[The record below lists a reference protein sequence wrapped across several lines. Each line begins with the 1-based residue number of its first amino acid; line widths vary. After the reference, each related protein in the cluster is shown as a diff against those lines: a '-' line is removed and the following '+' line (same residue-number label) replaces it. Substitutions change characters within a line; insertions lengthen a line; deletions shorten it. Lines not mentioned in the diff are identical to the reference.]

1 MLLDL
6 MLKFYAQAQLFFR
19 RKDGASGIEYAI
31 IVAMVAL
38 VIVAAGA
45 GLGDKITSIF
55 DKVSNGMTSS

>member
-6 MLKFYAQAQLFFR
+6 MLKFYVQAQIFFR
-19 RKDGASGIEYAI
+19 RTDGASGIEYAI

-55 DKVSNGMTSS
+55 DRVSKGMTGS

>member
-6 MLKFYAQAQLFFR
+6 MLKFYVQAQIFFR
-19 RKDGASGIEYAI
+19 RRDGASGIEYAI

-45 GLGDKITSIF
+45 GLGDKIKSIF
-55 DKVSNGMTSS
+55 ERVSNGMTGS